1 MIFFL
6 ELFAYALLLVYALWL
21 FYLAVMNLRQAK
33 LTGNLS
39 KVALVFGTPLL
50 FLGLLLDFLAN
61 VLVFT
66 VIFLDLPRETLVTDR
81 LKRYSKG
88 PDGWRKRLT
97 VWFAEHLLDDFDP
110 SGKHI

>member
-1 MIFFL
+1 MILFL
-6 ELFAYALLLVYALWL
+6 ELSAYALFLVYALWL

-33 LTGNLS
+33 LAGRLS
-39 KVALVFGTPLL
+39 KVALAFGTPLL

-66 VIFLDLPRETLVTDR
+66 VIMLDLPRETLVTDR
-81 LKRYSKG
+81 LKRYARG
-88 PDGWRKRLT
+88 PDGWRKSLAL
-97 VWFAEHLLDDFDP
+97 WFADHLLDDFDP